1 MDYKYRTLTF
11 LRIKQVDETKKLAR
25 NYRVTPAFTI
35 VILIGVIR
43 VTHAYLLLN
52 GQLIITCFS
61 LHFEVR
67 KRVDRI
73 NPRCYYVL
81 RSMDVN
87 CITD

>member
-1 MDYKYRTLTF
+1 MDHKYRTL
-11 LRIKQVDETKKLAR
+11 KQVDETTKLAR

-43 VTHAYLLLN
+43 FTHAYLLLN

-67 KRVDRI
+67 KRASTELTPVVI
-73 NPRCYYVL
+73 MSYVP
-81 RSMDVN
+81 
-87 CITD
+87 